1 MAADTT
7 LALVFAGLLA
17 VSAVILVFFPLLRHA
32 WVFAATRIGFL
43 LLVGPII
50 VLSLAAI
57 ALVALAAA
65 NPLYLLPVVA
75 VTVGLRVASPILLYR
90 RVRDSLEQRRSWVL
104 LRYLLIAGFVGLA
117 GILMYNVLTA
127 SPSGGPGVL
136 SEQVLMALG
145 ASFIIIRLALRGRPR
160 DRTSLW
166 PLWLA
171 AILFGIALVV
181 VAPYAFPEFAILYA
195 ISGSAGWALGAAV
208 IWREP
213 WGPPAI
219 EEYEVEE

>member
-1 MAADTT
+1 MSSHTT
-7 LALVFAGLLA
+7 LAFVFAGLLA

-104 LRYLLIAGFVGLA
+104 LRYLLITGFVGLA

-145 ASFIIIRLALRGRPR
+145 APPLGLAREHLLGPGAG
-160 DRTSLW
+160 
-166 PLWLA
+166 P
-171 AILFGIALVV
+171 AL
-181 VAPYAFPEFAILYA
+181 
-195 ISGSAGWALGAAV
+195 
-208 IWREP
+208 
-213 WGPPAI
+213 
-219 EEYEVEE
+219 